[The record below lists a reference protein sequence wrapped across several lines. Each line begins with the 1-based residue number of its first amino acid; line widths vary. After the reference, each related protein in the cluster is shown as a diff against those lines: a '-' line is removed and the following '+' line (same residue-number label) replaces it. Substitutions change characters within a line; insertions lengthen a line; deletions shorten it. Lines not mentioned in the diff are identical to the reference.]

1 MLFKGHK
8 VTMNRKASRRVFFL
22 VVIFLLMPMT
32 WTRRGAL
39 HQRLRR
45 LNQQFRRFQRMTFNH
60 LQSIAVNYNISN
72 NIDSRFQVLT
82 RQFER
87 ISRELHAFKE
97 TTEHSLNSL
106 KSWTKSLQKKTKKL
120 DSSLANMTKALRENN
135 HLNLRQS
142 QEQRTV
148 MSDLSHKIQK
158 QQSHIGSLESL
169 RNQVQHGM
177 RDLQASLK
185 RHQAQITKLESQMQ
199 GLFKI
204 ISTFKEGGLDP
215 LNSIRKQ
222 QGVVLRHVQPKAKFE
237 ENRKRDRLT
246 SEPTEQPQTY
256 KMFYVWQSTVQPTV
270 QAEEELFQLPL
281 RHKIPHTHT
290 PKEEARICNVGS
302 MLLFPSASTENH
314 VTFQRSFRIGIHEL
328 SICTWLKVNANY
340 LGTILS
346 YATEN
351 NDNMLV
357 LYGRNSGIL
366 GVINLVIGDPAY
378 RELSLQNI
386 LDGQWHHLCIIWSS
400 IEGSF
405 WYYLDR
411 HLVSTGSKFQKGYE
425 IPAGGS
431 MILGQEQDSIGGD
444 FDEAEAFVGRL
455 AGFAL
460 WTRILSSGEVNGLA
474 SGKGV
479 PRGEVLSL
487 DDVDQMFGS
496 VQHITCECLEHC
508 M

>member
-1 MLFKGHK
+1 
-8 VTMNRKASRRVFFL
+8 TMNRRASRRVFFL
-22 VVIFLLMPMT
+22 VVIFLLMPVT
-32 WTRRGAL
+32 WTRRGAAAETYKPL

-45 LNQQFRRFQRMTFNH
+45 LNQQFKRFQQMAFTH
-60 LQSIAVNYNISN
+60 LQSIAEKYNISH
-72 NIDSRFQVLT
+72 NIDSRFQVLS

-87 ISRELHAFKE
+87 ISRELRAFKE

-120 DSSLANMTKALRENN
+120 DSSLANMTRALRENN
-135 HLNLRQS
+135 HLNLRQI
-142 QEQRTV
+142 QKQRTV
-148 MSDLSHKIQK
+148 LSDLSHKIQK
-158 QQSHIGSLESL
+158 QQSHISSLESL

-177 RDLQASLK
+177 QDLQASLK

-204 ISTFKEGGLDP
+204 ISASKEGGLDP
-215 LNSIRKQ
+215 LNAIRKQ
-222 QGVVLRHVQPKAKFE
+222 QV
-237 ENRKRDRLT
+237 
-246 SEPTEQPQTY
+246 
-256 KMFYVWQSTVQPTV
+256 
-270 QAEEELFQLPL
+270 
-281 RHKIPHTHT
+281 
-290 PKEEARICNVGS
+290 CNVGS

-314 VTFQRSFRIGIHEL
+314 VTFQRSFQTGIHEL
-328 SICTWLKVNANY
+328 SICTWLKVDAKY

-366 GVINLVIGDPAY
+366 GVMNFVIGNPAY

-386 LDGQWHHLCIIWSS
+386 LDGHWHHLCIIWSS
-400 IEGSF
+400 IEGRF
-405 WYYLDR
+405 WYYLDS
-411 HLVSTGSKFQKGYE
+411 HLISPASKFQKGYE
-425 IPAGGS
+425 IPPGGS

-460 WTRILSSGEVNGLA
+460 WTRSLSHAEVSGLA

-479 PRGEVLSL
+479 PRGAVLSL

-496 VQHITCECLEHC
+496 VQHITCECLEYC

>member
-1 MLFKGHK
+1 
-8 VTMNRKASRRVFFL
+8 MNRRASRRVFFL
-22 VVIFLLMPMT
+22 VVIFLLMPVT
-32 WTRRGAL
+32 WTRRGAAAETCKPL

-45 LNQQFRRFQRMTFNH
+45 LDQQFKRFQQMTFTH
-60 LQSIAVNYNISN
+60 LQSIAEKYNISH
-72 NIDSRFQVLT
+72 NIDSRFQVLS

-87 ISRELHAFKE
+87 ISRELRAFKE

-120 DSSLANMTKALRENN
+120 DSSLANMTRALRENN
-135 HLNLRQS
+135 HLNLRQI
-142 QEQRTV
+142 QKQRTV
-148 MSDLSHKIQK
+148 LSDLSHKIQK
-158 QQSHIGSLESL
+158 QRSHISSLESL

-177 RDLQASLK
+177 QDLQASLK
-185 RHQAQITKLESQMQ
+185 RHQAQITKMESQMQ
-199 GLFKI
+199 GLLKI
-204 ISTFKEGGLDP
+204 ISASKEGGLDP

-222 QGVVLRHVQPKAKFE
+222 QGVVLRHVQPKPKSE
-237 ENRKRDRLT
+237 ENRIRDRLP
-246 SEPTEQPQTY
+246 SGPTEQPQTY
-256 KMFYVWQSTVQPTV
+256 KMLYVWQSTIQPTV

-281 RHKIPHTHT
+281 RHKIPHIQT

-314 VTFQRSFRIGIHEL
+314 VTFQRSFQTGIHEL
-328 SICTWLKVNANY
+328 SICTWLKVDAKY

-366 GVINLVIGDPAY
+366 GVMNFVIGDPAY

-386 LDGQWHHLCIIWSS
+386 LDGHWHHLCIIWSS
-400 IEGSF
+400 IEGRF
-405 WYYLDR
+405 WYYLDS
-411 HLVSTGSKFQKGYE
+411 HLISPGSKFQKGYE
-425 IPAGGS
+425 IPPGGS

-444 FDEAEAFVGRL
+444 FDETEAFVGRL

-460 WTRILSSGEVNGLA
+460 WTRSLSPGEVSGLA

-479 PRGEVLSL
+479 PRGAVLSL

>member
-1 MLFKGHK
+1 
-8 VTMNRKASRRVFFL
+8 TMNRRASRRVFFL
-22 VVIFLLMPMT
+22 VVIFLLMPVT
-32 WTRRGAL
+32 WTRRGAAAETCKPL

-45 LNQQFRRFQRMTFNH
+45 LDQQFKRFQQMTFTH
-60 LQSIAVNYNISN
+60 LQSIAEKYNISH
-72 NIDSRFQVLT
+72 NIDSRFQVLS

-87 ISRELHAFKE
+87 ISRELRAFKE

-120 DSSLANMTKALRENN
+120 DSSLANMTRALRENN
-135 HLNLRQS
+135 HLNLRQI
-142 QEQRTV
+142 QKQRTV
-148 MSDLSHKIQK
+148 LSDLSHKIQK
-158 QQSHIGSLESL
+158 QRSHISSLESL

-177 RDLQASLK
+177 QDLQASLK
-185 RHQAQITKLESQMQ
+185 RHQAQITKMESQMQ
-199 GLFKI
+199 GLLKI
-204 ISTFKEGGLDP
+204 ISASKEGGLDP

-222 QGVVLRHVQPKAKFE
+222 QV
-237 ENRKRDRLT
+237 
-246 SEPTEQPQTY
+246 
-256 KMFYVWQSTVQPTV
+256 
-270 QAEEELFQLPL
+270 
-281 RHKIPHTHT
+281 
-290 PKEEARICNVGS
+290 CNVGS

-314 VTFQRSFRIGIHEL
+314 VTFQRSFQTGIHEL
-328 SICTWLKVNANY
+328 SICTWLKVDAKY

-366 GVINLVIGDPAY
+366 GVMNFVIGDPAY

-386 LDGQWHHLCIIWSS
+386 LDGHWHHLCIIWSS
-400 IEGSF
+400 IEGRF
-405 WYYLDR
+405 WYYLDS
-411 HLVSTGSKFQKGYE
+411 HLISPGSKFQKGYE
-425 IPAGGS
+425 IPPGGS

-444 FDEAEAFVGRL
+444 FDETEAFVGRL

-460 WTRILSSGEVNGLA
+460 WTRSLSPGEVSGLA

-479 PRGEVLSL
+479 PRGAVLSL

>member
-1 MLFKGHK
+1 SGCCW
-8 VTMNRKASRRVFFL
+8 ARVFFL
-22 VVIFLLMPMT
+22 VVIFLLMPVT
-32 WTRRGAL
+32 WTRRGAAAETYKSL

-45 LNQQFRRFQRMTFNH
+45 LNQQFKRFQQMTFTH
-60 LQSIAVNYNISN
+60 LQSIAEKYNISH
-72 NIDSRFQVLT
+72 NIDSRFQVLS

-87 ISRELHAFKE
+87 ISRELCALKE

-120 DSSLANMTKALRENN
+120 DSSLANMTRALRENN
-135 HLNLRQS
+135 HLLNLKQI
-142 QEQRTV
+142 QKQRTV
-148 MSDLSHKIQK
+148 LSDLSHKIQK
-158 QQSHIGSLESL
+158 QQSHISSLESL

-177 RDLQASLK
+177 QDLQASLK
-185 RHQAQITKLESQMQ
+185 RHQAQITKMESQMQ

-204 ISTFKEGGLDP
+204 ISASKEGDLDP

-222 QGVVLRHVQPKAKFE
+222 QV
-237 ENRKRDRLT
+237 
-246 SEPTEQPQTY
+246 
-256 KMFYVWQSTVQPTV
+256 
-270 QAEEELFQLPL
+270 
-281 RHKIPHTHT
+281 
-290 PKEEARICNVGS
+290 CNVGS

-314 VTFQRSFRIGIHEL
+314 VTFQRSFQTGIHEL
-328 SICTWLKVNANY
+328 SICTWLKVDAKY

-366 GVINLVIGDPAY
+366 GVMNFVIGDPAY

-386 LDGQWHHLCIIWSS
+386 LDGHWHHLCIIWSS
-400 IEGSF
+400 IEGRF
-405 WYYLDR
+405 WYYLDS
-411 HLVSTGSKFQKGYE
+411 HLISPGSKFQKGYE
-425 IPAGGS
+425 VPPGGS

-460 WTRILSSGEVNGLA
+460 WTRSLSPGEVSGLA

-479 PRGEVLSL
+479 PRGAVLSL